1 MKSLNI
7 DAILPWEIG
16 LLIILIGFISII
28 IGIRQSKKLQ
38 EDFDKIPL
46 TKATTKIFFGSVA
59 MIFGSIQLLPL
70 IK

>member
-16 LLIILIGFISII
+16 FLIILVGLIFII
-28 IGIRQSKKLQ
+28 IGVRQSKKIQ
-38 EDFDKIPL
+38 EDFDNIPF
-46 TKATTKIFFGSVA
+46 TKATTKIFFGAVA
-59 MIFGSIQLLPL
+59 MIFGSVQLLPL

>member
-16 LLIILIGFISII
+16 LIIIVIGFISII
-28 IGIRQSKKLQ
+28 IGVRQSKKVQ

-46 TKATTKIFFGSVA
+46 TKATTKIFLA
-59 MIFGSIQLLPL
+59 L
-70 IK
+70 

>member
-16 LLIILIGFISII
+16 LLIIVIGFISII
-28 IGIRQSKKLQ
+28 IGVRQSKKLQ

-46 TKATTKIFFGSVA
+46 TKARVKFIWGFA
-59 MIFGSIQLLPL
+59 
-70 IK
+70 